1 MILILVLQ
9 LLLALHVTRVTIL
22 MDSVQF
28 LLVGAFGV
36 HTYANEWREFC
47 VLRHIRCVGVLVIDH
62 LHVIELTCLS

>member
-1 MILILVLQ
+1 MK
-9 LLLALHVTRVTIL
+9 L
-22 MDSVQF
+22 MNMMMNVQF

-62 LHVIELTCLS
+62 LHVIELTRLF